1 MTVMPRQLPVSS
13 KLGFGVGQLAEG
25 ITTVVFGTFTL
36 FFFNQIIGVSA
47 TLTATALAV
56 AMVFDAVS
64 DPLAGS
70 ISDRLKS
77 RWGRRLPMMASS
89 SVPLA
94 VAIVALFN
102 PPAGMHELFYFGWLV
117 VFAVLARLFLTLYHV
132 PHMAL
137 GAEIAHDY
145 TDRTRVFSYS
155 QAFSTLGTALFAF
168 LMYSYIFPT
177 PEDGSHGLLN
187 AAGYPRLAGIAAAG
201 IVISISLCVWGTKKE
216 VPYLPVWEPEPERL
230 GVGRLW
236 REVKEALGSVSYR
249 MLLSVMVVTLLVLG
263 IEGTFMAYLYVHFW
277 ELNTEQ
283 MRWLGPTTLVGLP
296 ISVVL
301 IPHLTKRFDKRRL
314 MAVLGALVII
324 NMNILIVLRLF
335 TDLLPE
341 NGDSVLFVL
350 FLCSSFVS
358 GLVAPAMLVTFN
370 SMFAD
375 VADELELREGVRQ
388 EGIIYSARSFVAKA
402 AGSLATIIGG
412 VALDLINFPKGA
424 EVGDIAPETI
434 YHLGLIAGPPAMIVG
449 LAGLSFY
456 LFYDLSRER
465 MEEIAEVL
473 SQRREDSEVGEHRL
487 TQPDRL

>member
-1 MTVMPRQLPVSS
+1 MSRQLPFSS
-13 KLGFGVGQLAEG
+13 KMGFGVGQLGEG

-47 TLTATALAV
+47 TLTATALAI
-56 AMVFDAVS
+56 AIAFDAVS
-64 DPLAGS
+64 DPIAGS

-94 VAIVALFN
+94 ISILALFN
-102 PPAGMHELFYFGWLV
+102 PPDGMHDLFYFGWLL

-137 GAEIAHDY
+137 GAEIASDY

-155 QAFSTLGTALFAF
+155 QAFSTLGTAAFAF
-168 LMYSYIFPT
+168 LMYSYVFPT

-187 AAGYPRLAGIAAAG
+187 AAGYPQLAGIAAAG

-216 VPYLPVWEPEPERL
+216 VPHLPVWEPEPERL
-230 GVGRLW
+230 GPGRLW
-236 REVKEALGSVSYR
+236 REVSEALGSQSYR

-263 IEGTFMAYLYVHFW
+263 IEGTFMAYLFVHFW
-277 ELNTEQ
+277 ELDTEQ
-283 MRWLGPTTLVGLP
+283 MRWLGPTTLLGLP
-296 ISVVL
+296 LSVVL
-301 IPHLTKRFDKRRL
+301 IPHLTRRFDKRRL
-314 MAVLGALVII
+314 MAVLGACVII

-335 TDLLPE
+335 TDFLPE
-341 NGDSVLFVL
+341 NGDVLLFVL
-350 FLCSSFVS
+350 FLCSSFFS
-358 GLVAPAMLVTFN
+358 GLLAPAMLVTFN

-375 VADELELREGVRQ
+375 VADELEFREGVRQ

-412 VALDLINFPKGA
+412 IALDLISFPKGA
-424 EVGDIAPETI
+424 EVGEIAPETI
-434 YHLGLIAGPPAMIVG
+434 YHLGLIAGPPAMIIG
-449 LAGLSFY
+449 LGGLSFY
-456 LFYDLSRER
+456 IWYELSRAR
-465 MEEIAEVL
+465 MEEIADVL
-473 SQRREDSEVGEHRL
+473 AHRRQETS
-487 TQPDRL
+487 TP

>member
-1 MTVMPRQLPVSS
+1 MRRQLPISS

-230 GVGRLW
+230 GPGRLW
-236 REVKEALGSVSYR
+236 REVRQALGSVSYR

-283 MRWLGPTTLVGLP
+283 MRWLGPMTLVGLP

-301 IPHLTKRFDKRRL
+301 IPHLTKKFDKRAL

-324 NMNILIVLRLF
+324 NLNLLIVLRLF
-335 TDLLPE
+335 TNLLPE
-341 NGDSVLFVL
+341 NGDTVLFVL

-358 GLVAPAMLVTFN
+358 GLLAPAMLVTFN

-388 EGIIYSARSFVAKA
+388 EGIIYSARSFAAKA

-434 YHLGLIAGPPAMIVG
+434 YYLGLIAGPPAMIIG

-456 LFYDLSRER
+456 LFYELSRER

-473 SQRREDSEVGEHRL
+473 LHRREESQAGEHQL
-487 TQPDRL
+487 TRQDRV